1 MDVAHGFQDNLGIF
15 ILCEKQIVRA
25 AKSERRQLQRA
36 QSLRHRNYFM
46 KPTSTMQRAQAHRRN
61 LKH

>member
-36 QSLRHRNYFM
+36 QSLRHRFYGIL
-46 KPTSTMQRAQAHRRN
+46 QILAIVQII
-61 LKH
+61 L